1 MEQKA
6 KFFLF
11 GLVGVIIIIGVFL
24 AQTLNAK
31 QQLERERDALQKE
44 KASMES
50 RLESLDAELRNK
62 QNKISSLNSELKKLA
77 EEKDNLQVKYD
88 MASKAKEELVER
100 LKERQKQPVSVAPQ
114 VTQGAPQSDDVY
126 WGGILQ
132 AKLDLEMQLTNVRS
146 ELKSLTITNEQL
158 QREKSKLELDINALR
173 RDAADSKREM
183 EYNKKILDR
192 ISGELVAEKND
203 RMKIQESMKIVK
215 NENVTLLRQIES
227 LNSRKIDLEQKL
239 RQIQED
245 KVSIERKFKDMEILL
260 NNNLS
265 QVNELKENL
274 EGASSRSAQPKP
286 AAQRKDSA
294 VELAPIVVR
303 PQGSGVIAE
312 NRLVPQSGRVL
323 AINKEGNFVI
333 VDMGDDAGI
342 KIGDI
347 FQVSREGN
355 TIGSIEVIKTSKSVS
370 ACDIKKQ
377 DAVIKIGD
385 LIK

>member
-1 MEQKA
+1 
-6 KFFLF
+6 
-11 GLVGVIIIIGVFL
+11 
-24 AQTLNAK
+24 
-31 QQLERERDALQKE
+31 
-44 KASMES
+44 
-50 RLESLDAELRNK
+50 
-62 QNKISSLNSELKKLA
+62 
-77 EEKDNLQVKYD
+77 
-88 MASKAKEELVER
+88 
-100 LKERQKQPVSVAPQ
+100 
-114 VTQGAPQSDDVY
+114 
-126 WGGILQ
+126 
-132 AKLDLEMQLTNVRS
+132 
-146 ELKSLTITNEQL
+146 
-158 QREKSKLELDINALR
+158 
-173 RDAADSKREM
+173 
-183 EYNKKILDR
+183 
-192 ISGELVAEKND
+192 
-203 RMKIQESMKIVK
+203 
-215 NENVTLLRQIES
+215 LRQIES